1 MISFLLKIILTACCS
16 NYLITENSNNIDVS
30 SSLIISEATNLS
42 SKESF
47 AAELITGDSSEI
59 NLDSGN
65 LFSVDD
71 KKFQTDKPNGVD
83 SSLCK

>member
-30 SSLIISEATNLS
+30 SSLISEATTLS

-47 AAELITGDSSEI
+47 AAEIITGGSSEM

-71 KKFQTDKPNGVD
+71 KKFQTDKLNSPG
-83 SSLCK
+83 SLLCK

>member
-30 SSLIISEATNLS
+30 SSLIPEATNLS

-47 AAELITGDSSEI
+47 AAELITGGSSEI